1 MALSPKLPTLN
12 QLITLAIAMAIIM
25 FALRFAPENIKS
37 FFRV

>member
-1 MALSPKLPTLN
+1 MAISPKLPTIN
-12 QLITLAIAMAIIM
+12 QLITLTIALGIVM